1 MRRNLLKKSGVTGK
15 SGGSFLYPETLM
27 LTLKSFFHP
36 QPRPEKIPEIP
47 AGYYRPFSAEN
58 LPATPQRQQWIKH
71 LRDSS
76 SLPKAQ
82 FQRYY
87 QTPLAKC
94 LVLMQQFPLME
105 QGSHARPGGMA
116 DYMLESLS
124 YAVRLAKGYMLPP
137 GAPPEEQAAQS
148 TAWHTVIVYASM
160 LSPLG
165 YLCDVHI
172 ELANGKRWFP
182 LSDAPPMPYRF
193 RFSPSSSAEERQS
206 FGAMLA
212 WRIIP
217 AEAILWLSNYPD
229 AFRALSLYLNGFRE
243 QTGVVHR
250 IMSESVRLTT
260 GENENRDEECIQE
273 TDESPADVVSLP
285 PDNPGN
291 IFWQWLVDGCR
302 SDNIAINQPD
312 NSVHLIGG
320 YLFLPS
326 PWVFHQFLSDTGG
339 EQQEKAALQRVFERL
354 RYHRRDKGT
363 MFTCHLYQTENR
375 DGQYRKLS
383 GYLVPSDKVFADT
396 LKHGDNPRLVVIP

>member
-1 MRRNLLKKSGVTGK
+1 MRRNLLKNQELPGNSVAL
-15 SGGSFLYPETLM
+15 FLYPETLM

-36 QPRPEKIPEIP
+36 QSRSEKIPEIP

-82 FQRYY
+82 FQRCY
-87 QTPLAKC
+87 QTPLAQC
-94 LVLMQQFPLME
+94 LVQMQQFPLMA

-148 TAWHTVIVYASM
+148 TAWHAVIVYASM

-172 ELANGKRWFP
+172 ELANGKCWFP
-182 LSDAPPMPYRF
+182 LSDAPPAPYRF
-193 RFSPSSSAEERQS
+193 RFSPSSSPRDRQS

-217 AEAILWLSNYPD
+217 AEAVLWLSNYQD

-250 IMSESVRLTT
+250 IISESVRLTT
-260 GENENRDEECIQE
+260 GENENRSEECIQE
-273 TDESPADVVSLP
+273 TDELPADVVSLP

-291 IFWQWLVDGCR
+291 IFWQWLVEGCR

-326 PWVFHQFLSDTGG
+326 PWVFRQFLAETGG
-339 EQQEKAALQRVFERL
+339 EQQEKAGLQKAFERL
-354 RYHRRDKGT
+354 RYHRRDNGT

-383 GYLVPSDKVFADT
+383 GYLVPSDTVFADT
-396 LKHGDNPRLVVIP
+396 LKHGDNPRLVVI

>member
-1 MRRNLLKKSGVTGK
+1 
-15 SGGSFLYPETLM
+15 M
-27 LTLKSFFHP
+27 LNLKSFFHP
-36 QPRPEKIPEIP
+36 QSRSEQIPETP

-58 LPATPQRQQWIKH
+58 LPVTPQRQQWLKH

-76 SLPKAQ
+76 SLPQAQ
-82 FQRYY
+82 FQHYY
-87 QTPLAKC
+87 QTPLTKC

-148 TAWHTVIVYASM
+148 TAWHAVIVYASM

-165 YLCDVHI
+165 YLGDLHI
-172 ELANGKRWFP
+172 ELVNGKRWFP
-182 LSDAPPMPYRF
+182 LSDVPPAPYRF
-193 RFSPSSSAEERQS
+193 RFSPSLSAEERQS

-250 IMSESVRLTT
+250 IISEAVRLTT
-260 GENENRDEECIQE
+260 GENEKTITEDICEVNEF
-273 TDESPADVVSLP
+273 PAEHA
-285 PDNPGN
+285 DNPGN
-291 IFWQWLVDGCR
+291 IFWQWLVEGCR

-326 PWVFHQFLSDTGG
+326 PWIFRQFLSDTGG
-339 EQQEKAALQRVFERL
+339 EQQEKAALQKAFERL
-354 RYHRRDKGT
+354 RYHRRDNGT

-383 GYLVPSDKVFADT
+383 GYLVLVNKVFSGT
-396 LKHGDNPRLVVIP
+396 LKHGDNPRLVVI